1 MRHKGII
8 FAAVLV
14 LIAAIAAGCLYEEA
28 PPANTDTP
36 VETMGVDAG
45 NLTFAPTAD
54 INSLHLRDVGSLY
67 SAEPEDVVT
76 MYLTVREGNA
86 SDGTNHTWQ
95 EVNTYSAYYYDEL
108 GIDRYKVAALLQVGD
123 ENGPVEGL
131 LGYGQTIPN
140 ATVQIRGQT
149 SSRNAQKN
157 YKIKLIDNSDSWN
170 GQRTIALNKHMG
182 EGLRFRNKLAYDLM
196 TEIPQ
201 IMSLRTQFVHL
212 YVRDLTGDNPD
223 EFVDYGLYT
232 QVEQLNKTALRTH
245 GLDKNGYLYKVNA
258 CEFYEYN
265 ALRLV
270 SDPAYDEASFS
281 AILETKGRADHTKLL
296 EMLHAV
302 NDYTIS
308 NDELLERYFDSENI
322 AYWMA
327 FMILTGN
334 VDTQNRNFYIYCPL
348 NGDTWYIY
356 PWDNDG
362 MMAATEHELRG
373 YHSSTQWES
382 GISNYWGNILFRR
395 ALMSEKFRQELHTA
409 ILDLLENY
417 LSGNHIGELFQRYN
431 AIVEPYVSRMPD
443 LQFLP
448 VTPQERETA
457 LTDTKYEIW
466 ANYQRYLE
474 TLESPMPFYVGVPEQ
489 TETSLLVNWDD
500 SFDFQNEDITYRV
513 VLAKDYEDK
522 EVLYEADGIVL
533 PKLEI
538 PLVLEPGQYFLRVV
552 AANASG
558 KQMPCFDYYVN
569 TEGKVSGVYCFYV
582 EEDGSIIPFQV
593 IEGDSE

>member
-14 LIAAIAAGCLYEEA
+14 LIAAIAAGYLYEEA

-36 VETMGVDAG
+36 VETPDIDTG
-45 NLTFAPTAD
+45 NLTIAPTAD

-123 ENGPVEGL
+123 ENGPAEGL

-281 AILETKGRADHTKLL
+281 AILETKGRTDHTKLL

-362 MMAATEHELRG
+362 MMTATEHELRG

-417 LSGNHIGELFQRYN
+417 LSGDHIGALFRRYN

-448 VTPQERETA
+448 VTLQERETA
-457 LTDTKYEIW
+457 LADTKYEIW

-489 TETSLLVNWDD
+489 TETSLLVTWDD

-558 KQMPCFDYYVN
+558 KQMSCFDYYVN

>member
-8 FAAVLV
+8 FAVVLV
-14 LIAAIAAGCLYEEA
+14 LIAAIAAGYLYEEA
-28 PPANTDTP
+28 PPANTGTPIETPDIDT
-36 VETMGVDAG
+36 G
-45 NLTFAPTAD
+45 NLTIAPTAD

-212 YVRDLTGDNPD
+212 YVRDLTGNNPD

-362 MMAATEHELRG
+362 MMTATEHELRG

-395 ALMSEKFRQELHTA
+395 ALMSEKFRRELHTA

-417 LSGNHIGELFQRYN
+417 LSGDHIGALFRRYN

-448 VTPQERETA
+448 VTLQER
-457 LTDTKYEIW
+457 
-466 ANYQRYLE
+466 
-474 TLESPMPFYVGVPEQ
+474 
-489 TETSLLVNWDD
+489 
-500 SFDFQNEDITYRV
+500 
-513 VLAKDYEDK
+513 
-522 EVLYEADGIVL
+522 
-533 PKLEI
+533 
-538 PLVLEPGQYFLRVV
+538 
-552 AANASG
+552 
-558 KQMPCFDYYVN
+558 
-569 TEGKVSGVYCFYV
+569 
-582 EEDGSIIPFQV
+582 
-593 IEGDSE
+593 